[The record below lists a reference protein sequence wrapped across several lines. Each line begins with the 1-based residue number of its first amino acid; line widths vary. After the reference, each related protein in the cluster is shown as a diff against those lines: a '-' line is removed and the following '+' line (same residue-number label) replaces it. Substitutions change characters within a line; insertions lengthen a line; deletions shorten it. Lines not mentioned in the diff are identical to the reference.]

1 MKRICVL
8 GLALLLIVS
17 LVTPCFAAGTS
28 ESAPSPRYA
37 YIGVNTVHLEIN
49 ESTGIAQCDAD
60 CFTDELY
67 TVEVVCKLQKYAG
80 GFYSTVKTW
89 SSSGIQYTSVY
100 GEWAVYSG
108 YTYRLYATFY
118 VRDSNGNLLEVASS
132 SDSYYYPKK

>member
-1 MKRICVL
+1 MKRICVV
-8 GLALLLIVS
+8 GLVMLLIVS
-17 LVTPCFAAGTS
+17 FVTPCFAAGVS

-37 YIGVNTVHLEIN
+37 YIGVNTVHLRIN
-49 ESTGIAQCDAD
+49 ESTGIAQCSAD
-60 CFTDELY
+60 CYTDEPY
-67 TVEVVCKLQKYAG
+67 NVEVVCKLQKYAG

-89 SSSGIQYTSVY
+89 SDSGISYACTY

-132 SDSYYYPKK
+132 SDSYNYPKK